1 MFYLQAIHHQ
11 IDLESWGYK
20 QELTGNLLEDIAK
33 ALELLESEAQIKN
46 FMSALAKGLAKFD
59 WRTANFAS
67 LSVEERTAKLVFR
80 GSGGYKELRRQL
92 LKLLTLEPGEIGK
105 TAQLVMKTLRY
116 N

>member
-1 MFYLQAIHHQ
+1 
-11 IDLESWGYK
+11 
-20 QELTGNLLEDIAK
+20 
-33 ALELLESEAQIKN
+33 
-46 FMSALAKGLAKFD
+46 MSALAKGLAKFD

-116 N
+116 K